1 MRVRHAAA
9 ILLAGYLG
17 LYNGYL
23 ALWNYTDNNPD
34 HIFPYRAET
43 YSDADKHALEQGIPY
58 RTRAELTRLLED
70 YLS

>member
-1 MRVRHAAA
+1 MRITHVAA

-17 LYNGYL
+17 FYNGYL
-23 ALWNYTDNNPD
+23 ALWNHAGSAPD

-43 YSDADKHALEQGIPY
+43 YSDADKDALARGIPFD
-58 RTRAELTRLLED
+58 TREELTRLLED